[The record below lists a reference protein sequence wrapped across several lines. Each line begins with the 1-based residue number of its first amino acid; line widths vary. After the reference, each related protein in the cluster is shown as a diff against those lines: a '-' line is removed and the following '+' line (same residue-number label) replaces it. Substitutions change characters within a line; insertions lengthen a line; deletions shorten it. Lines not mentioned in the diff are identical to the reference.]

1 MSSNASIFNMIRS
14 FDSADESLP
23 LEQLSVIANKLEEME
38 KEIDRLGELLL
49 EIGNIAHDA
58 STGPAVPDVLW
69 EIRSKAY
76 QQ

>member
-1 MSSNASIFNMIRS
+1 MNSTASIVNMIRS

-23 LEQLSVIANKLEEME
+23 LEQLSVIANKLEEMD
-38 KEIDRLGELLL
+38 KEIDRLGDLLL

>member
-1 MSSNASIFNMIRS
+1 MSSTASIVNMIRA
-14 FDSADESLP
+14 FDAADDSLP
-23 LEQLSVIANKLEEME
+23 LEQLSVIANRLEEMV
-38 KEIDRLGELLL
+38 KEIDRLSDLLL